1 MSDLDASA
9 VKLLLIDDE
18 LPSLKLMEAILKQ
31 AGYEKITTTTDPRQA
46 VPLYQEVKP
55 DLIATDM
62 RMPHMDGFEVL
73 RQLTAVIPAEDYVP
87 ILVITGELDA
97 PTKHRALAEGAKDF
111 LNKPVDATEVVLR
124 IKNQL
129 VTRQLHRQLRM
140 HNEHLEA
147 QVRLRTK
154 VVEQTQLDL
163 LNRLALA
170 AEYRHDATGG
180 HAWRVGRMAMLLAEM
195 KGLPADQVDM
205 IKKTAPLHDIGKVGL
220 RDSVIL
226 KDGPYVTAD
235 WEAMKQHTKIG
246 SRLLSDSRAPLVMMA
261 REIALTHHERWDG
274 TGYHG
279 IKDVQIPLAA
289 RIVALADAFDI
300 MTHPCSYKAT
310 MTLSEAKGEIAA
322 QAGKQF
328 DPELSALFM
337 QLIDREG
344 GKLLAATGP
353 LQMVA

>member
-1 MSDLDASA
+1 MSDLDVSA

-18 LPSLKLMEAILKQ
+18 LHSLKLMEAILKQ

-46 VPLYQEVKP
+46 VQLYQEVKP

-62 RMPHMDGFEVL
+62 RMPYMDGFEVM

-154 VVEQTQLDL
+154 VVEQTKLDL

-170 AEYRHDATGG
+170 AEYRHDATGS

-195 KGLPADQVDM
+195 KGLPAEQVDM

-279 IKDVQIPLAA
+279 IKDVQIPLVA

-300 MTHPCSYKAT
+300 MTHPCSYKAM
-310 MTLSEAKGEIAA
+310 MTLGEAKIEIET

-328 DPELSALFM
+328 DPELSALLLK
-337 QLIDREG
+337 LIERDG
-344 GKLLAATGP
+344 DKLLFTTGP
-353 LQMVA
+353 LQLVA

>member
-1 MSDLDASA
+1 MSDLDVSA

-31 AGYEKITTTTDPRQA
+31 AGYSKITTTSDPRQA
-46 VPLYQEVKP
+46 VQLYQEVKP

-62 RMPHMDGFEVL
+62 RMPQMDGFEVM
-73 RQLTAVIPAEDYVP
+73 RQLAAVIPAEDYVP

-154 VVEQTQLDL
+154 IVEQTQLDL

-170 AEYRHDATGG
+170 SEYRYDPTGS
-180 HAWRVGRMAMLLAEM
+180 HAWRVGRMAVLLAEM
-195 KGLPADQVDM
+195 KGLPADQVEM
-205 IKKTAPLHDIGKVGL
+205 IKKTAPLHDVGKVGL
-220 RDSVIL
+220 SDAVIL
-226 KDGPYVTAD
+226 KNGPYDAAD
-235 WEAMKQHTKIG
+235 WAAMKQHTKIG
-246 SRLLSDSRAPLVMMA
+246 SKLLSDSRAPLLMMA

-279 IKDVQIPLAA
+279 IKDVQIPLAG
-289 RIVALADAFDI
+289 RIVALADTFDI
-300 MTHPCSYKAT
+300 MTHPSSYKAT
-310 MTLSEAKGEIAA
+310 STLSQARAEIET

-328 DPELSALFM
+328 DPELSALFL

-344 GKLLAATGP
+344 DKLLASTGP
-353 LQMVA
+353 LQLVA

>member
-1 MSDLDASA
+1 
-9 VKLLLIDDE
+9 
-18 LPSLKLMEAILKQ
+18 
-31 AGYEKITTTTDPRQA
+31 
-46 VPLYQEVKP
+46 
-55 DLIATDM
+55 
-62 RMPHMDGFEVL
+62 
-73 RQLTAVIPAEDYVP
+73 
-87 ILVITGELDA
+87 
-97 PTKHRALAEGAKDF
+97 
-111 LNKPVDATEVVLR
+111 
-124 IKNQL
+124 
-129 VTRQLHRQLRM
+129 
-140 HNEHLEA
+140 
-147 QVRLRTK
+147 
-154 VVEQTQLDL
+154 
-163 LNRLALA
+163 
-170 AEYRHDATGG
+170 
-180 HAWRVGRMAMLLAEM
+180 
-195 KGLPADQVDM
+195 M

-246 SRLLSDSRAPLVMMA
+246 SRLLSDSRAPLLMMA

>member
-55 DLIATDM
+55 DLVATDM
-62 RMPHMDGFEVL
+62 RMPYIDGFEVL

-180 HAWRVGRMAMLLAEM
+180 HAWRVGRMAMLHKGVFKDAGLA
-195 KGLPADQVDM
+195 
-205 IKKTAPLHDIGKVGL
+205 VGA
-220 RDSVIL
+220 V
-226 KDGPYVTAD
+226 
-235 WEAMKQHTKIG
+235 
-246 SRLLSDSRAPLVMMA
+246 
-261 REIALTHHERWDG
+261 
-274 TGYHG
+274 
-279 IKDVQIPLAA
+279 
-289 RIVALADAFDI
+289 
-300 MTHPCSYKAT
+300 
-310 MTLSEAKGEIAA
+310 
-322 QAGKQF
+322 
-328 DPELSALFM
+328 
-337 QLIDREG
+337 
-344 GKLLAATGP
+344 
-353 LQMVA
+353 